1 MFVTFSALVTTY
13 LLNASVQES
22 NILTSARVAL
32 RLKIDALELQVLQVL
47 LQSSLLLVQLDALL
61 TLGGDVLLHF
71 LGKSLRS
78 THLAHGSGSNILLVS
93 EPGLEFKHLAV

>member
-1 MFVTFSALVTTY
+1 MNTY
-13 LLNASVQES
+13 LLDTSVQET
-22 NILTSARVAL
+22 NVLATGGVAL
-32 RLKIDALELQVLQVL
+32 GLKIDALELQILKAL

-93 EPGLEFKHLAV
+93 ELRLEFKDLAI

>member
-1 MFVTFSALVTTY
+1 MNTY
-13 LLNASVQES
+13 LLDTSVQET
-22 NILTSARVAL
+22 NVLATGGVAL
-32 RLKIDALELQVLQVL
+32 GFKIDALELQVLEAL

-78 THLAHGSGSNILLVS
+78 THLAHGGGSNILLVS
-93 EPGLEFKHLAV
+93 ELGLEFKHLAV

>member
-1 MFVTFSALVTTY
+1 MNTY
-13 LLNASVQES
+13 LLDTSVQET
-22 NILTSARVAL
+22 NVLATGGVAL
-32 RLKIDALELQVLQVL
+32 GFKIDALELQILKAL

-93 EPGLEFKHLAV
+93 ELGLEFKHLTV